1 MLGGL
6 AAETGFSAA
15 EIADMSRAE
24 VIFWW
29 NCVSVYRAKVAEA
42 IKENR

>member
-24 VIFWW
+24 VTFWW
-29 NCVSVYRAKVAEA
+29 KCVSADRAKVAEA
-42 IKENR
+42 IKESR